1 MKNLVMILVGAGLA
15 VCPALYAASDPS
27 ATNPA
32 SVDSAVVSPAA
43 VDLVAAADPVATT
56 HMEAARTLEE
66 KGDLARK
73 RSNYYG
79 ALAYYLDAVK
89 MAGQNAVLYN
99 KLGIT
104 ELQMGNR
111 GPARKYF
118 GMALKTDSRN
128 SIAFNNLGAVACT
141 DGKYKLAI
149 KYLKQALAL
158 DESDATAHLNL
169 AEAWVG
175 MGETE
180 RAMTEY
186 SRALELDAD
195 ILSNS
200 MDGVVAQ
207 VHSPAQRARISFLIA
222 KAYAKRG
229 NIEGALEYL
238 RRARDDHYDG
248 LGKVYSEPEFAG
260 LVQDPRL
267 AKIVK
272 R

>member
-1 MKNLVMILVGAGLA
+1 MKNLVKMIIVGAGIA
-15 VCPALYAASDPS
+15 VCPALFASSDPI
-27 ATNPA
+27 
-32 SVDSAVVSPAA
+32 AVP
-43 VDLVAAADPVATT
+43 DPVATT
-56 HMEAARTLEE
+56 RIDAAKTFEQKGDAAR
-66 KGDLARK
+66 KQK
-73 RSNYYG
+73 NYNG
-79 ALAYYLDAVK
+79 ALSYYLDAVK
-89 MAGQNAVLYN
+89 NSPQDAMLYN

-104 ELQMGNR
+104 QIQLGNR

-118 GMALKTDSRN
+118 NLALKTDSHN
-128 SIAFNNLGAVACT
+128 VVAMNNLGAVAVT
-141 DGKYKLAI
+141 DGKFKVAI

-158 DESDATAHLNL
+158 DETDATAHLNI
-169 AEAWVG
+169 AEAWAG
-175 MGETE
+175 MGEMD

-200 MDGVVAQ
+200 LDGVVAQ
-207 VHSPAQRARISFLIA
+207 VHSPEQRARISFLIA

-238 RRARDDHYDG
+238 RRAKDDHYNG
-248 LGKVYSEPEFAG
+248 LSRVYEEPEFAG

>member
-1 MKNLVMILVGAGLA
+1 MKYHLMILAGACLAICPAMCAGSDPAGAGPLA
-15 VCPALYAASDPS
+15 AGPATAAEPI
-27 ATNPA
+27 
-32 SVDSAVVSPAA
+32 
-43 VDLVAAADPVATT
+43 ATT
-56 HMEAARTLEE
+56 HSEAARTLEE
-66 KGDLARK
+66 KGDLERK
-73 RSNYYG
+73 HNNYDG
-79 ALAYYLDAVK
+79 ALAYYLDAVRA
-89 MAGQNAVLYN
+89 AGQNAMLYN

-128 SIAFNNLGAVACT
+128 VIAFNNLGAVACT
-141 DGKYKLAI
+141 DGKYKLAV

-158 DESDATAHLNL
+158 NESDATAHLNL

-175 MGETE
+175 MGETD

-195 ILSNS
+195 ILSSS

-207 VHSPAQRARISFLIA
+207 VHSPEQRARISFLIA

-248 LGKVYSEPEFAG
+248 LNKVYSEPEFAG

-267 AKIVK
+267 ARIVK

>member
-1 MKNLVMILVGAGLA
+1 MKNLVMILAAAGLA
-15 VCPALYAASDPS
+15 VCPAMYASSGPAAVDP
-27 ATNPA
+27 PA
-32 SVDSAVVSPAA
+32 ASPAA
-43 VDLVAAADPVATT
+43 VADPVATSHT
-56 HMEAARTLEE
+56 EAARTLEE

-79 ALAYYLDAVK
+79 ALSYYLDALK
-89 MAGQNAVLYN
+89 LAGQNAMLYN

-104 ELQMGNR
+104 ELQIGNR

-118 GMALKTDSRN
+118 GMALKTDPRN
-128 SIAFNNLGAVACT
+128 AIAFNNLGAVACT
-141 DGKYKLAI
+141 DGKYKLAV

-169 AEAWVG
+169 AEAWIG
-175 MGETE
+175 MGESD

-207 VHSPAQRARISFLIA
+207 IHSPAQRARISFLIA

-229 NIEGALEYL
+229 NIEGALEFL
-238 RRARDDHYDG
+238 RRAKDDHYDG
-248 LGKVYSEPEFAG
+248 LSKVYSEPEFAS